1 MSITLRHF
9 YESAREPLHLSI
21 ESGDHYLNHDVG
33 EHSFNRPG
41 LALAGFFQYF
51 AKRRIQV
58 FGLAEN
64 SYLASLSDEER
75 QVRLEHLFEHR
86 VPALVM
92 TRNRKASREMKEL
105 ATKFRIPVLR
115 TSMITGHFMNAATV
129 LIEALAAPTTRVHGT
144 TVDIIGVGVL
154 IEGEPGIGKSEAAL
168 TLIER
173 GHSLVADDITVLRR
187 ESGGTITASS
197 VEITR
202 YHMEI
207 RGLGIIHVP
216 SLFGVAAM
224 RTDVRLDLIVRLQ
237 RPSPQVELDRTG
249 LNPAFRDVLGVAVP
263 LITLPV
269 DAGRELAHVI
279 EVAALN
285 QRLKMLGHDAAKEL
299 DEKLIGM
306 LSTKRP
312 ASRRGGKTVP

>member
-1 MSITLRHF
+1 MTITIRQFFDAGKDSLK
-9 YESAREPLHLSI
+9 LSV
-21 ESGDHYLNHDVG
+21 ESGEKYLDHDIG
-33 EHSFNRPG
+33 EQSINRPG
-41 LALAGFFQYF
+41 LALAGFFHYF
-51 AKRRIQV
+51 ARRRIQV

-64 SYLASLSDEER
+64 SYLLSLSREDR
-75 QVRLEHLFEHR
+75 QMRLEQMFKKR
-86 VPALVM
+86 IPALVI
-92 TRNRKASREMKEL
+92 TRNRRANKEMKEL
-105 ATKFRIPVLR
+105 ANKYKIPVFR
-115 TSMITGHFMNAATV
+115 TPMITGNFMNEATL
-129 LIEALAAPTTRVHGT
+129 LIEQLAAPTTRVHGT
-144 TVDIIGVGVL
+144 TVDILGVGVL

-187 ESGGTITASS
+187 ESGDVITASS

-216 SLFGVAAM
+216 SLFGVASI

-249 LNPAFRDVLGVAVP
+249 LNPATRDVFGVSVP
-263 LITLPV
+263 LVTLPV

-299 DEKLIGM
+299 DDKLIGL
-306 LSTKRP
+306 LSKR
-312 ASRRGGKTVP
+312 RRSS